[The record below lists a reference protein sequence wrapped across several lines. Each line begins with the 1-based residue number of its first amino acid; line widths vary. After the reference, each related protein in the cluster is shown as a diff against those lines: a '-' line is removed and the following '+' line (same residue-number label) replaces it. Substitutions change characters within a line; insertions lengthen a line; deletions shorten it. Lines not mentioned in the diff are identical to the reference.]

1 MRHFFKERIV
11 LSFQNTFSDIFLFSW
26 SYPYDRVKNIEGYY
40 RNFTDYF
47 ITKTASEERVPID
60 DISVTRSIV
69 KNEDGESEEER
80 DFTFDE
86 RLRIQNLDRKSKGL
100 QDITYENIKEELY
113 NAKLL
118 CTK

>member
-69 KNEDGESEEER
+69 KNEDGDHTVLTMKSGIILKMPPDMSEK
-80 DFTFDE
+80 D
-86 RLRIQNLDRKSKGL
+86 
-100 QDITYENIKEELY
+100 YNIIIAQINVFLMIY
-113 NAKLL
+113 D
-118 CTK
+118 